1 MAEIS
6 QVRSN
11 PLLRDYLLKYTN
23 DEFIGKQVVPIA
35 PVPKRTF
42 RVQTLNLGP
51 MRIPDAHAAPRA
63 IVNQVEFEASQTE
76 YSVEDRYLEEP
87 VDRIEAKEAEFDE
100 LAEATDF
107 VAENLS
113 LVHEK
118 DISDFIFN
126 TAQYAATTNRTQLTS
141 GGQFEDAACKA
152 LDVCWTGIKNC
163 LKYPTIGVFGFDA
176 YIKFVQNDQVQK
188 QFGITGGGS
197 QWAGRMITAQDIA
210 NYFKLRAVY
219 IGTPYYDSSKEG
231 QASTFV
237 RLWGKH
243 VAFLHQVAQPT
254 RRSVTHSTCFS
265 NQQAFAGQ
273 YFEPR
278 IGPQGADI
286 VKAGWDR
293 KIVLVSNRLGYFIQ
307 DATAE

>member
-1 MAEIS
+1 MPEIS
-6 QVRSN
+6 QVKSN

-23 DEFIGKQVVPIA
+23 DEFIGKQVIPIA
-35 PVPKRTF
+35 PVPKRVF

-51 MRIPDAHAAPRA
+51 MRVPDAHTAPRT

-87 VDRIEAKEAEFDE
+87 VDRIEQKEADFDE

-107 VAENLS
+107 IAENLA

-118 DISDFIFN
+118 DVADFIFN
-126 TAQYAATTNRTQLTS
+126 TAQYAVTTNRVQL
-141 GGQFEDAACKA
+141 GGGDQFGDAACKA
-152 LDVCWTGIKNC
+152 VTKMWTGIAAC
-163 LKYPTIGVFGFDA
+163 LKYPTIAVFGLDA
-176 YIKFVQNDQVQK
+176 YLKFATNPETLSA
-188 QFGITGGGS
+188 FGISGGS
-197 QWAGRMITAQDIA
+197 NVIGGRMVTADDVA
-210 NYFKLRAVY
+210 KYFKLRAVY
-219 IGTPYYDSSKEG
+219 IGTPFYDSSKKG
-231 QASTFV
+231 QTSVYT

-243 VAFLHQVAQPT
+243 VALLHQVAQPT

-265 NQQAFAGQ
+265 NTQSFAGQ

-278 IGPQGADI
+278 VGPQGADI

-293 KIVLVSNRLGYFIQ
+293 KIVLVSNRLGYYIQ
-307 DATAE
+307 DAAA